1 MERQGYFKCNVENG
15 RIEGYNARIE
25 NDNFEK
31 NLEDTAELIY
41 REAPEWVLE
50 VGEETFLADL
60 CQEFTTVVTQGCVKT
75 IPVTNAPISV
85 LASDYTMEEEQR
97 YQNWLKPYQQ
107 FVEVKH
113 SIVGNAVVVEKE
125 KKENY
130 GIAENHDHRRLVL
143 KSAKTG
149 RWYRSHVCNLTGNP
163 GDNTGQ
169 L

>member
-60 CQEFTTVVTQGCVKT
+60 CREFTTVVTQGCVKT

-97 YQNWLKPYQQ
+97 YQNWLEQ
-107 FVEVKH
+107 EVTEDFLKKIYVMLEK
-113 SIVGNAVVVEKE
+113 SPKAVIAVI
-125 KKENY
+125 ENC
-130 GIAENHDHRRLVL
+130 GALENRIAE
-143 KSAKTG
+143 A
-149 RWYRSHVCNLTGNP
+149 YRSHVCNRTGNP
-163 GDNTGQ
+163 GGDTG
-169 L
+169 